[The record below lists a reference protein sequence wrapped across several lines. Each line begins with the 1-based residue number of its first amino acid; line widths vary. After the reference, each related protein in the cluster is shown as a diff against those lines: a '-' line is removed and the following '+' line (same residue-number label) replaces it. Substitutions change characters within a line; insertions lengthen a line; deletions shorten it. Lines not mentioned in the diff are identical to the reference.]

1 VDAVLMELGRAYV
14 RKGDK
19 EEARKTFTQIVEQH
33 PDSPYT
39 PDARAELEDLK
50 G

>member
-1 VDAVLMELGRAYV
+1 VLMELARAYV
-14 RKGDK
+14 QKGDK

-33 PDSPYT
+33 PESPYT
-39 PDARAELEDLK
+39 PQARAELEELK